1 MCLVLPRPSAILWLL
16 NDVCSEQKLLFI
28 SHYFWLFVNYFT
40 KNFWHFLDQTKKV
53 VYLGNI
59 NSPLLTKSLNL
70 WILTQS
76 MLILIADFC
85 AFESSNKLLQYSQI
99 KISSITL
106 GLGRSWKVEFTS
118 NCDHLVALNAGF
130 FKREPL
136 VGLEINKKCS

>member
-1 MCLVLPRPSAILWLL
+1 
-16 NDVCSEQKLLFI
+16 
-28 SHYFWLFVNYFT
+28 
-40 KNFWHFLDQTKKV
+40 
-53 VYLGNI
+53 
-59 NSPLLTKSLNL
+59 
-70 WILTQS
+70 

-85 AFESSNKLLQYSQI
+85 AFESRNKLLQYSQI

-118 NCDHLVALNAGF
+118 ICDHVVALNAGF